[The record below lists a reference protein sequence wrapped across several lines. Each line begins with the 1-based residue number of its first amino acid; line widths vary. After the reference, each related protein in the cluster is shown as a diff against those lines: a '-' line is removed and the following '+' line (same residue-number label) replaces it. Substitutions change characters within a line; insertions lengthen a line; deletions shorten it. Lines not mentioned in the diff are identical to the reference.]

1 MKPSV
6 LQGILSPRLQM
17 FIEEIDVDKCAFAV
31 LVIRSGFTRTL
42 KISWHSNY
50 CCDSNLIWQNLKE
63 AEKLALQHGFYVN
76 NAIKTFSF
84 FSKQLPKCRWCI
96 QGGLRYRSR
105 WSQR

>member
-1 MKPSV
+1 MKKPLIFCVIVVISLCDNV
-6 LQGILSPRLQM
+6 CLNRQMM

-84 FSKQLPKCRWCI
+84 FSKQLPK
-96 QGGLRYRSR
+96 
-105 WSQR
+105 